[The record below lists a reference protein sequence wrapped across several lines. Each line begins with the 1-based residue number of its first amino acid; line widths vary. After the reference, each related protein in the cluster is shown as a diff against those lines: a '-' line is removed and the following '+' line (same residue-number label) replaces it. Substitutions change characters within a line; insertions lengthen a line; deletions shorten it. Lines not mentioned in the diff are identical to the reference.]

1 MILRK
6 ISIILILLLMWSCS
20 TKKNTWVSRN
30 YHNLTAYYNIYY
42 NGREAFKTGDKAIN
56 ESYQNDYSNILPVF

>member
-1 MILRK
+1 
-6 ISIILILLLMWSCS
+6 MWSCS